1 MPRVPGAPD
10 AHPPARGGRPDGD
23 LTPVTQ
29 PLVQSIWKTGAQPLG
44 DGSSNAVPA
53 PWVAAPRTVE
63 DTGIRRSLLEELALK
78 VLYLEGELNLH
89 ELASKLGVSP
99 PVVDDIFQR
108 LRKAQLCDV
117 TGMVGST
124 HRIATNTQGKLR
136 AQELLTRSLYA
147 GVAPVSLADYIIRVR
162 AQSVTE
168 AEFDPTDVRRA
179 FSALVLDDD
188 TVRQVGIAVQ
198 SGTSIVLYG
207 PSGTGKTSI
216 AERIPAIYQ
225 GGVLIP
231 YAVEV
236 DGQIITVYD
245 PGVHRRLE
253 LEMPLDADGRWVLCE
268 RPRVTAGG
276 ELTFEMLDLQFNEV
290 TKFYTAPLQMKANN
304 GVLVLDD
311 FGRQRMRPEMLLNR
325 WIVPLDRKIDFL
337 TLQGGKKFEMPF
349 DVLVVFS
356 TNLDPASGFTTNPAA
371 AAPDAVFL
379 RRIANK
385 IRIGHVSR
393 EQFHEVFRRVC
404 DQYGLA
410 YDAATVERTVD
421 YLIGELEQPLLP
433 CYPRDLVQQVC
444 WEARFERRPP
454 SLTWEAI
461 TRACRTYFILKS
473 A

>member
-1 MPRVPGAPD
+1 M
-10 AHPPARGGRPDGD
+10 
-23 LTPVTQ
+23 TQ
-29 PLVQSIWKTGAQPLG
+29 PLTHSIWKAGGAPVG
-44 DGSSNAVPA
+44 GASAAVPA
-53 PWVAAPRTVE
+53 PWLPAPRTVE

-78 VLYLEGELNLH
+78 ILYLEGELNVR
-89 ELASKLGVSP
+89 ELADRMGVSL

-117 TGMVGST
+117 MGMTGSS
-124 HRIATNTQGKLR
+124 HRIAANTQGKAR
-136 AQELLTRSLYA
+136 AQELLSRSLYA
-147 GVAPVSLADYIIRVR
+147 GVAPVSLADYVARVR
-162 AQSVTE
+162 AQSVTQ
-168 AEFDPTDVRRA
+168 AEFDHADVRRA
-179 FSALVLDDD
+179 FSSMVLDDD
-188 TVRQVGIAVQ
+188 MIRQLGIAVQ
-198 SGTSIVLYG
+198 SGTAIVLYG

-225 GGVLIP
+225 GGVLVP

-245 PGVHRRLE
+245 PGVHRRLDVE
-253 LEMPLDADGRWVLCE
+253 TPLDADSRWVLCE
-268 RPRVTAGG
+268 RPRVAAGG

-290 TKFYTAPLQMKANN
+290 THYYTAPLQMKANN
-304 GVLVLDD
+304 GVLILDD

-337 TLQGGKKFEMPF
+337 TLQGGKKFDIPF

-356 TNLDPASGFTTNPAA
+356 TNLDPASGFTTNPGA

-385 IRIGHVSR
+385 IRVGHASR

-404 DQYGLA
+404 DHHGLS
-410 YDAATVERTVD
+410 YDHAMVDRTVD
-421 YLIGELEQPLLP
+421 YLTDELRQPLLP

-454 SLTWEAI
+454 SLTWDAI
-461 TRACRTYFILKS
+461 ARACRTYFILPKS

>member
-1 MPRVPGAPD
+1 M
-10 AHPPARGGRPDGD
+10 
-23 LTPVTQ
+23 TQ
-29 PLVQSIWKTGAQPLG
+29 PLTQSIWKTGAAPVG
-44 DGSSNAVPA
+44 DRASTAVPA
-53 PWVAAPRTVE
+53 PWVAAPRTVD

-78 VLYLEGELNLH
+78 TLYLEGELNLH
-89 ELASKLGVSP
+89 ELAQKMGVSF
-99 PVVDDIFQR
+99 PVVDDLFQR

-117 TGMVGST
+117 TGMTGGT
-124 HRIATNTQGKLR
+124 HRITTNGQGKLR
-136 AQELLTRSLYA
+136 AQELLSRSLYA
-147 GVAPVSLADYIIRVR
+147 GVAPVSHADYVARVR
-162 AQSVTE
+162 AQSVTQ
-168 AEFDPTDVRRA
+168 AEFDADDVRRA
-179 FSALVLDDD
+179 FSSLVLDDD
-188 TVRQVGIAVQ
+188 MLRQIGIAVQ

-225 GGVLIP
+225 GGVLVP

-245 PGVHRRLE
+245 PGVHRRLDVE
-253 LEMPLDADGRWVLCE
+253 APLDADARWVLCE

-290 TKFYTAPLQMKANN
+290 THYYTAPLQMKANN

-356 TNLDPASGFTTNPAA
+356 TNLDPQTGFTAHA
-371 AAPDAVFL
+371 GEAAPDAVFL

-385 IRIGHVSR
+385 IRVGHSSR

-404 DQYGLA
+404 EHYGLI
-410 YDAATVERTVD
+410 YDAAVVDRTIE
-421 YLIGELEQPLLP
+421 YLTQDLQQPLLA

-444 WEARFERRPP
+444 WEASFDRKPP
-454 SLTWEAI
+454 SLGWDAI
-461 TRACRTYFILKS
+461 TRACRTYFILPKAS
-473 A
+473 